1 MSLQFELLLLEQQT
15 MVKEHTLQSMQGA
28 SATLAFA
35 WDAAMLWPS
44 DQASYRSASR
54 RVVMHLLETQ
64 GRGCEHEHF
73 LLYDGTVVTTTMQ
86 RSANEDVV
94 LDDGT
99 EAVLYL
105 SKYLMKKN

>member
-15 MVKEHTLQSMQGA
+15 MVKEYTLQSMQGA

-35 WDAAMLWPS
+35 WHAAMLWPS
-44 DQASYRSASR
+44 DQARYRSASR
-54 RVVMHLLETQ
+54 RVVMQRLETQ
-64 GRGCEHEHF
+64 GRGCVHEHF
-73 LLYDGTVVTTTMQ
+73 LLYDGTVVTTTQ
-86 RSANEDVV
+86 RSVNEDVV

-105 SKYLMKKN
+105 SKYLMKKK